1 MNNQAKV
8 IVSVIIGGCSALVM
22 WSTVSFIAAAF
33 ASASLGMD
41 AWPTYLMIG
50 SKLQPL
56 LPMAWAVTTAGWLV
70 TQGDAK

>member
-8 IVSVIIGGCSALVM
+8 IVSVLIGGCSALVM

-41 AWPTYLMIG
+41 VWPTYLLVG
-50 SKLQPL
+50 SKLQPM
-56 LPMAWAVTTAGWLV
+56 LPMAWAVLTAAFV
-70 TQGDAK
+70 IQGEGK